1 MYQVRLS
8 EEARRAYG
16 NLQTSDLKK
25 VNRGL
30 EIIEQAPI
38 YFPGHIIPLK
48 GPLSGKYRCTVSDW
62 RIIYTLSRME
72 NVVNVEAI
80 VRRKGDTY
88 R

>member
-8 EEARRAYG
+8 EEAQKAYG
-16 NLQTSDLKK
+16 SLQTSDLKK

-48 GPLSGKYRCTVSDW
+48 APLSGKYRCTVSDW
-62 RIIYTLSRME
+62 KIVYTLSKID

-80 VRRKGDTY
+80 LRRKEDTY
-88 R
+88 G